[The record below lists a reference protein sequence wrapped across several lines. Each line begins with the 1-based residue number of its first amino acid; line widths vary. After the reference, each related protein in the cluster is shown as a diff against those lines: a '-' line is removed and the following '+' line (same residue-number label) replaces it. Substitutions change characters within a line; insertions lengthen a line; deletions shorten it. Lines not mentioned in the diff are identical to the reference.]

1 VAGVRSRREATTRKA
16 LAVTGADLVAL
27 GLRGPAV
34 GEALDALLDCVLREP
49 ALNER
54 DALLALV
61 RRAP

>member
-1 VAGVRSRREATTRKA
+1 
-16 LAVTGADLVAL
+16 
-27 GLRGPAV
+27 V